1 MKLWSLLCI
10 VGLGLAGPIAAEEAV
25 EKESEQPDKRLI
37 EALESEGLKYE
48 ILDTG
53 ELSVLIEWTDENRSQ
68 IVRLQSKTFRFQQH
82 EYRDIYSLGYEIKEG
97 EQLPIALATRL
108 LTESNT
114 SKLGFWALQE
124 HQVYNIARMAS
135 RSTPSQIREAIFY
148 VAQYADDLE
157 KELLGTDDF

>member
-1 MKLWSLLCI
+1 MKSWLMMGA
-10 VGLGLAGPIAAEEAV
+10 VVLGFSGPIFAEEMP
-25 EKESEQPDKRLI
+25 EKESPQPDKRLI

-48 ILDTG
+48 VLETG